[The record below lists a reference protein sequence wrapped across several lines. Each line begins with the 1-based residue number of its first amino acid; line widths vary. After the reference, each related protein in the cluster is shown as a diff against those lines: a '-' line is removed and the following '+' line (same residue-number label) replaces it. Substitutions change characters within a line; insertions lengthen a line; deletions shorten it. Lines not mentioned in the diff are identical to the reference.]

1 MPFSFVR
8 SSSEVVQ
15 HVGKGGLLG
24 HCFYVFVL
32 EQLGQHQ
39 LVLGRI
45 VLLVVLEAELPLD
58 LLVAVAG
65 VAYLGSALIGLRS
78 TILRSCDC
86 GIDGGGE
93 LPFRLGSGPD
103 FLLIGDDKCLPSD
116 VILHLPE
123 YDCEV
128 G

>member
-1 MPFSFVR
+1 MPFSFVG
-8 SSSEVVQ
+8 SGSEVVE
-15 HVGKGGLLG
+15 HVGQRSLLWR
-24 HCFYVFVL
+24 CLYVFVL

-65 VAYLGSALIGLRS
+65 VAYLDCALVGLGS
-78 TILRSCDC
+78 TILGSCDC
-86 GIDGGGE
+86 GIDSAGK
-93 LPFRLGSGPD
+93 LPFRLGSRPD
-103 FLLIGDDKCLPSD
+103 FLLIGNDKGLPSD

-123 YDCEV
+123 YDC
-128 G
+128 